1 MRVLALDVR
10 AWPRED
16 VPGLGLIDGDVGLL
30 RGELWHPGSRINRID
45 RILIPLRYTFFFENP
60 TIKNSEA
67 KCV

>member
-1 MRVLALDVR
+1 MRVSALDVR

-45 RILIPLRYTFFFENP
+45 RILIPLRYIFFSRNP